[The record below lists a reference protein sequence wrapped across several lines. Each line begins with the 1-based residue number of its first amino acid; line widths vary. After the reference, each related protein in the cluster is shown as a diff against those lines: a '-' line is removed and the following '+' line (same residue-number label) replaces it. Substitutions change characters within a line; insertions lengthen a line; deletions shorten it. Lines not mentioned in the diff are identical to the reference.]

1 MSCFE
6 KIGNTI
12 TNKSKELARKAKT
25 VSETSSL
32 NNIIRTEERK
42 IDTHYKMMG
51 KIYYEKF
58 GNSPDEEFLSSVEAI
73 NMSMAKI
80 EETKNEITKIKNR
93 NCCPVCGAH
102 FKIDAIFCSKCG
114 TKVRDE
120 QQDKNEQAYKCRN
133 CGHMLESGA
142 LFCDICGAKAENNL
156 NIENEDQSEKKQET
170 AVISVQPVE
179 TDTDNENR
187 NPDPVNLPEYKIC
200 PSCGAKSDDPEAKF
214 CNECGSSI

>member
-12 TNKSKELARKAKT
+12 TNKSKELASKAKT

-51 KIYYEKF
+51 KIYFEKF

-93 NCCPVCGAH
+93 KTGN
-102 FKIDAIFCSKCG
+102 DS
-114 TKVRDE
+114 
-120 QQDKNEQAYKCRN
+120 
-133 CGHMLESGA
+133 
-142 LFCDICGAKAENNL
+142 
-156 NIENEDQSEKKQET
+156 
-170 AVISVQPVE
+170 
-179 TDTDNENR
+179 
-187 NPDPVNLPEYKIC
+187 
-200 PSCGAKSDDPEAKF
+200 
-214 CNECGSSI
+214 

>member
-1 MSCFE
+1 MELIMSCFE

-42 IDTHYKMMG
+42 IDIHYKMMG
-51 KIYYEKF
+51 KIYFEKF

-114 TKVRDE
+114 TTSRLINVE
-120 QQDKNEQAYKCRN
+120 
-133 CGHMLESGA
+133 
-142 LFCDICGAKAENNL
+142 I
-156 NIENEDQSEKKQET
+156 
-170 AVISVQPVE
+170 AVICL
-179 TDTDNENR
+179 NR
-187 NPDPVNLPEYKIC
+187 ARYSAIYAEQRLKI
-200 PSCGAKSDDPEAKF
+200 
-214 CNECGSSI
+214 I